1 MKRSRRGTGEGL
13 RHEVNDRIPR
23 PLALGLGLQLAALG
37 VNGLVLM
44 PTIVFRAGGAEEL
57 VFWGVFASVL
67 ACGVATILQGR
78 RFGRIGAGYAFTHVS
93 SAIFIAVSA
102 EALVQGGPG
111 LLATLVVASAVA
123 QAAFSARLSQ
133 VHRFLT
139 PVVTGTVIMLLPVTV
154 MPILFDMLNELPAG
168 APAYAAPLSAGVTV
182 ATILG
187 VAVKASGALRLWAPA
202 AGLVAGSLVG
212 AFFGI
217 YDSGRVADAA
227 WIGVPDGRP
236 PGLDLGFGPA
246 FWALL
251 PAFLL
256 VALIGS
262 TKSVAVAV
270 AAQRVAWRR
279 PRAVDY
285 RAVQRTVAA
294 EGAANLLAGM
304 AGTMPNTPNAGAVAA
319 VEVTGVAARSV
330 GVAAGLVFFVLALL
344 PKALAAIFAIPAA
357 VVAASIAVV
366 MATLFT
372 VGMRE
377 AVRSIGT
384 NPRNGLIAGVS
395 FWTGVALEFE
405 LVFPAFF
412 AEFAGG
418 LLSNGLTAGAL
429 VALLLTALTARRKS
443 QLTGVLDVAEL
454 PRIRE
459 FIQSF
464 AGRHGLEAAVG
475 RLEAASEETL
485 LTLIQSREAA
495 EEEEDEAPDGGKPG
509 LLLTAHDEDGEAV
522 LEFRVGAAGADELN
536 LQDRLSWLG
545 EQSRATRVE
554 HEISLR
560 LLRHLASS
568 VRHQQFHDMDILT
581 LRVDAAAASGSR
593 SA

>member
-1 MKRSRRGTGEGL
+1 MKRSRRGTGEEL

-123 QAAFSARLSQ
+123 QTAFSARLSQ
-133 VHRFLT
+133 VHRYLT

-187 VAVKASGALRLWAPA
+187 IAVKARGALRLWAPA

-212 AFFGI
+212 ALFGI
-217 YDSGRVADAA
+217 YDSGLVADAA

-319 VEVTGVAARSV
+319 VEVTGVASRSV

-405 LVFPAFF
+405 LIFPAFF

-418 LLSNGLTAGAL
+418 LMSNGLTAGAL

-443 QLTGVLDVAEL
+443 RLTGVLDVAEL

-495 EEEEDEAPDGGKPG
+495 DEEEEAPDGGKRG
-509 LLLTAHDEDGEAV
+509 LLLTAHEEDGEAV

-545 EQSRATRVE
+545 EQTRATRVE

>member
-1 MKRSRRGTGEGL
+1 MKRSRRGTGEEL

-133 VHRFLT
+133 VHRYLT

-168 APAYAAPLSAGVTV
+168 APAYAAPLSAAVTV

-187 VAVKASGALRLWAPA
+187 VAVKARGALRLWAPA

-217 YDSGRVADAA
+217 YDSGLVAEAA

-384 NPRNGLIAGVS
+384 NPRNGLIAGIS

-405 LVFPAFF
+405 LIFPAFF

-485 LTLIQSREAA
+485 LTLIQSRETSD
-495 EEEEDEAPDGGKPG
+495 EEEEAPDGGKRG
-509 LLLTAHDEDGEAV
+509 LLLTAHEEDGEAV

-545 EQSRATRVE
+545 EQTRATRVE

>member
-1 MKRSRRGTGEGL
+1 MKRSRRGTGEEL

-133 VHRFLT
+133 VHRYLT

-168 APAYAAPLSAGVTV
+168 APAYAAPLSAAVTV

-187 VAVKASGALRLWAPA
+187 VAVKARGALRLWAPA

-217 YDSGRVADAA
+217 YDSGLVAEAA

-319 VEVTGVAARSV
+319 IEVTGVAARSV

-405 LVFPAFF
+405 LIFPAFF

-485 LTLIQSREAA
+485 LTLIQSRETAD
-495 EEEEDEAPDGGKPG
+495 EEEEAPDGGKRG
-509 LLLTAHDEDGEAV
+509 LLLTAHEEDGEAV

-545 EQSRATRVE
+545 EQTRATRVE

>member
-1 MKRSRRGTGEGL
+1 MKRSRRGTGEEL

-123 QAAFSARLSQ
+123 QTAFSARLSQ
-133 VHRFLT
+133 VHRYLT

-187 VAVKASGALRLWAPA
+187 IAVKARGALRLWAPA

-217 YDSGRVADAA
+217 YDSGLVADAA

-319 VEVTGVAARSV
+319 VEVTGVASRSV

-405 LVFPAFF
+405 LIFPAFF

-418 LLSNGLTAGAL
+418 LMSNGLTAGAL

-443 QLTGVLDVAEL
+443 RLTGVLDVAEL

-495 EEEEDEAPDGGKPG
+495 DEEEEAPDGGKRG
-509 LLLTAHDEDGEAV
+509 LLLTAHEEDGEAV

-545 EQSRATRVE
+545 EQTRATRVE